1 MPAYLIIIRG
11 RVQGVYYR
19 AFAHQVA
26 RQRGVTGWVRNMPD
40 GCVQAHVQHSD
51 EQILRELLDVLAAGP
66 PAAEV
71 ESLMHSSVPEEGHTS
86 FEIAS

>member
-1 MPAYLIIIRG
+1 VPAYLLIIRG
-11 RVQGVYYR
+11 KVQGVYYR
-19 AFAHQVA
+19 AFAQQAA
-26 RQRGVTGWVRNMPD
+26 RERGVTGWVRNMPD

-51 EQILRELLDVLAAGP
+51 EAVLRGLLDVLAGGP

-71 ESLMHSSVPEEGHTS
+71 QSVMHSSVPEAPHSG